1 MAWRLLDFFCVAA
14 VAFSA
19 YGQLRGGYAAKGW
32 TVRTRKTMY
41 VKHGVSSCC
50 VADQD
55 SWAKCVQNLETTL
68 NRLETSD
75 RDCVAMACDATFA
88 QFKEATEAVRGAGRV
103 IYLIGNGASASMAS
117 HFAADLA
124 KNAHVHTQVFTDI
137 SLLTAVANDLAY
149 DQIFV
154 EPLRRRMR
162 EGDMLVCISSSGN
175 SPNVVN
181 AAVYAN
187 QNGGT
192 VVTLSAMDPGNALR
206 ALGAINFWV
215 PATTYGLAETA
226 HAAILHYWMDTV
238 SLRG

>member
-1 MAWRLLDFFCVAA
+1 MDVRD
-14 VAFSA
+14 SA
-19 YGQLRGGYAAKGW
+19 N
-32 TVRTRKTMY
+32 
-41 VKHGVSSCC
+41 SCC
-50 VADQD
+50 VGTQG
-55 SWAKCVQNLETTL
+55 SWGKCVKDLEGIL
-68 NRLETSD
+68 SRLETSG
-75 RDCVAMACDATFA
+75 RECAAMTCDATFA
-88 QFKEATEAVRGAGRV
+88 HFKAATEAVRGAGQV

-181 AAVYAN
+181 AARYAN

-192 VVTLSAMDPGNALR
+192 VVTLSAMKPDNALR

-226 HAAILHYWMDTV
+226 HAAILHYWMDAV
-238 SLRG
+238 SRSG